1 MKYVQAYSDASTEVK
16 IHFHAPVSSLPRLTR
31 WQSHRLALDWRWC
44 VKKRWVFPTD
54 EALCEKIGLA
64 ICAKPKTFVEEAGIY
79 QHPANSL
86 APEWAR
92 FQANYEAPHR
102 QLNVLTSKL
111 CTSHQFLY
119 ALRAYDEKHGTDTF
133 EEEIEALLSTHTF
146 MDGNWTLNVIPLLN
160 KDIESYT

>member
-1 MKYVQAYSDASTEVK
+1 MEHRNSTRCKDLKFSRFKVVGTDVLIVTSK
-16 IHFHAPVSSLPRLTR
+16 IIPAQFVSEIRAGLFRCVDRSEDTFPFHAPVSSLPRLTR

-111 CTSHQFLY
+111 QILNCT
-119 ALRAYDEKHGTDTF
+119 
-133 EEEIEALLSTHTF
+133 
-146 MDGNWTLNVIPLLN
+146 VIVL
-160 KDIESYT
+160 DSI